1 MAIETI
7 NVDELADKTGNLYE
21 TVAILAKR
29 SRQVATNMKAD
40 LDDKLSYFE
49 GFDPELEDPRFQE
62 EQERISI
69 EFEQKPEPSE
79 KAIEEMFE
87 GSIYYRDPSEEDGTE

>member
-1 MAIETI
+1 MPIET
-7 NVDELADKTGNLYE
+7 VDVDRLADQTGNLFKS
-21 TVAILAKR
+21 VAILAKR
-29 SRQVATNMKAD
+29 SRQLSTHIKAD

-69 EFEQKPEPSE
+69 EHELMPQPTE
-79 KAIEEMFE
+79 KAIGEMLE
-87 GSIYYRDPSEEDGTE
+87 DSIYYRDPSDGEEES